1 MFRYSFLRHFLN
13 ISNELLIRNGLF
25 IRLRAITNEF
35 FVHGS
40 IVYFFQRTV
49 KVPVT
54 ILLTVVSKLCFKM
67 IENDIFKCRICL
79 LDGNIKA
86 SLYNDENS
94 SSYYVLIKDF
104 TGFELTQND
113 NLSSLICDSC
123 ISELTT
129 VIKFITKVKISCERL
144 KYFHNFDDSCE
155 KNDSNSIK
163 DEDDDLPLSFISAGV
178 FNSIKDEL
186 QSKVLDDI
194 KQEGVDFHE
203 GDLSLNNLIPC
214 ESYRIF
220 CSNGE
225 EEDSSKRDNSLK
237 LVSTFEDRIAN
248 RRLLKPQ
255 MNERRIAKH
264 SRSKEI
270 SRLKCL
276 ISKTDRLHIKKARL
290 KKVSK
295 VKFTVLT
302 SKEHGLKKDMLKCLV
317 CGVVV
322 QNKSASVVHIR
333 KHTGEQPYQCACCKK
348 KFTQSG
354 TLNSH
359 MKKSHPKEWT
369 NMLASLKKEKK
380 VKERRKDKTL
390 KYKREVEGGV
400 MCDYCGKSFKRKGTL
415 VIHLRTHTNE
425 KPYAC
430 SYCPRRFPQTSSLKD
445 HIRARHTLEKPY
457 FCHMCGK
464 PFSSRTN
471 FRVHLLSHVDEKR
484 FKCKMCDAAVKT
496 KENLRRHIVAMHSTK
511 NKICHICG
519 AAFALTYYLNQHIK
533 TRHSKQQKLEL
544 TYIGRTYT
552 RRSTGNIVVQCEVC
566 KKPFSN
572 LEKHMK
578 RHTDE
583 QPFGCDFC
591 HKRFFQKKHL
601 LRHVKKH
608 QDQCMNFACTY
619 NGCNSAFSKKSMLN
633 YHVSRF
639 HTKIASFVCQ
649 FCSRGYY
656 RNSDLRRHI
665 LANHELKPDSNI
677 D

>member
-1 MFRYSFLRHFLN
+1 MSCQ
-13 ISNELLIRNGLF
+13 SGL
-25 IRLRAITNEF
+25 
-35 FVHGS
+35 
-40 IVYFFQRTV
+40 TV
-49 KVPVT
+49 T
-54 ILLTVVSKLCFKM
+54 IIILLTSACNIDVIAKM
-67 IENDIFKCRICL
+67 FENDISKCRICL
-79 LDGNIKA
+79 LVGNTKA
-86 SLYNDENS
+86 SLYSDEYS
-94 SSYYVLIKDF
+94 TSYGVLIKDF

-123 ISELTT
+123 ISELTI
-129 VIKFITKVKISCERL
+129 VIKFITKVKKSYERFKHL
-144 KYFHNFDDSCE
+144 YNFHGACE

-163 DEDDDLPLSFISAGV
+163 DEDDDIPLSFISAGV
-178 FNSIKDEL
+178 FNSIKDE
-186 QSKVLDDI
+186 QESKMIDDI
-194 KQEGVDFHE
+194 KQEGIDFQD
-203 GDLSLNNLIPC
+203 GDLSLDNIIPC
-214 ESYRIF
+214 EPYVMF
-220 CSNGE
+220 CSNA
-225 EEDSSKRDNSLK
+225 EEDNSPKMDLFNSAKLGKENIVNRLQTSQLIEPRIVNHSQSK
-237 LVSTFEDRIAN
+237 
-248 RRLLKPQ
+248 Q
-255 MNERRIAKH
+255 
-264 SRSKEI
+264 I
-270 SRLKCL
+270 SRLKCVV
-276 ISKTDRLHIKKARL
+276 SKTDQRFHIKKTKL
-290 KKVSK
+290 NKISK
-295 VKFTVLT
+295 VKFTILT

-322 QNKSASVVHIR
+322 QNKSASVVHMR
-333 KHTGEQPYQCACCKK
+333 KHTGEQPYQCRCCKK

-354 TLNSH
+354 TLNTH
-359 MKKSHPKEWT
+359 IKKSHPKEWT
-369 NMLASLKKEKK
+369 DMLASLKKERK
-380 VKERRKDKTL
+380 VKDRTKDKTV
-390 KYKREVEGGV
+390 KYIREVEGGV

-471 FRVHLLSHVDEKR
+471 FRVHLISHVDEKQ

-533 TRHSKQQKLEL
+533 TRHSKQKKIEL
-544 TYIGRTYT
+544 TYVGKTYT
-552 RRSTGNIVVQCEVC
+552 RHSTGNIVVQCEVC
-566 KKPFSN
+566 KKPFTN

-591 HKRFFQKKHL
+591 HKRFFQRKHL
-601 LRHVKKH
+601 LRHVNKH
-608 QDQCMNFACTY
+608 QNQCMNFGCTY
-619 NGCNSAFSKKSMLN
+619 NGCSSAFSKKSMLN

-665 LANHELKPDSNI
+665 LANHESKPDLNN